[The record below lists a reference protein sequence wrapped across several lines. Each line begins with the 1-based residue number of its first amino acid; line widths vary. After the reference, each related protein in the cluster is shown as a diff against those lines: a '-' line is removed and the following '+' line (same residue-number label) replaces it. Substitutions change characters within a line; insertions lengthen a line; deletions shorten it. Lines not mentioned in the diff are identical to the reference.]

1 MRKLFAVLV
10 VALFAVSGVFA
21 AGQGEDGQVQIGV
34 TIEDFNDVFMRF
46 LLDELTDEAEQA
58 GAEVIAADGRR
69 DPNEQ
74 LKQIENFITQG
85 VDAIIIHVIDQTT
98 APRISELAR
107 DAEIPLVYVN
117 RRPEDAALE
126 GDNIVA
132 VASPEEV
139 AGRLQGEYVVENMGE
154 SGNIA
159 ILLGSLGSAPQIGRT
174 AGAKEVF
181 DQYPG
186 IEVVREQTAN
196 FQRAEAVAVVENWLA
211 AGDQIDAIVC
221 NNDEMALGAA
231 LVLEEAG
238 LLDEVIVTGVDAT
251 PEALEAV
258 EDGRLEMTVFQNAAA
273 QGRGAVQAALD
284 LIAGE
289 DVENFVQIPFE
300 PVTQENVDEYN

>member
-1 MRKLFAVLV
+1 MRKFLALMV
-10 VALFAVSGVFA
+10 VALIAVSGVYA
-21 AGQGEDGQVQIGV
+21 EGQGEDGQVRLGV

-58 GAEVIAADGRR
+58 GAEVIAADGKR

-107 DAEIPLVYVN
+107 EADIPLVYVN
-117 RRPEDAALE
+117 RRP
-126 GDNIVA
+126 GDNALMGDDVVA

-139 AGRLQGEYVVENMGE
+139 AGRLQGEYVVEHMGT
-154 SGNIA
+154 SGNVA

-186 IEVVREQTAN
+186 IQVIREQTAN

-211 AGDQIDAIVC
+211 AGDQIDAIVA
-221 NNDEMALGAA
+221 NNDEMALGAI
-231 LVLEEAG
+231 LVLEETG

-251 PEALEAV
+251 PEAKEAV
-258 EDGRLEMTVFQNAAA
+258 KEGRLEMTVFQNAAA
-273 QGRGAVQAALD
+273 QGRGAVRTALD

-300 PVTQENVDEYN
+300 PVTQENVDEYM